1 MSASSHVLFF
11 AKTVFASQVLLEA
24 FFYSRGTISLLWVK
38 GANGAA
44 AQTAEGFGAAVDIRE
59 VNATLVITTAN
70 EGQLFNG
77 FLLCIGHAGVGQ
89 TGITFASSPATVGG
103 DHFLAVICGTL
114 VA

>member
-11 AKTVFASQVLLEA
+11 AHAVFASQVLLEA
-24 FFYSRGTISLLWVK
+24 FFYSRGAVSLLWVK

-77 FLLCIGHAGVGQ
+77 FLLCIAHAGVGQ

-103 DHFLAVICGTL
+103 DHFLAVVSSGL